1 MPLDKFQE
9 QVVNSTDNKILC
21 LAAAGGGKTFTL
33 LSRINHLIA
42 EGVDPFSI
50 LALTFTNAAATEMR
64 GRYEAANPGKI
75 IPEFRTFHSF
85 CYSLICKD
93 YAVRTALGYSSVPG
107 IASEEQEKEITERA
121 KLQCKLTLNSYKLK
135 YRDGLTRKEQW
146 QVELYD
152 KAVARFM
159 RQENIITFDMLNS
172 EVSKLFV
179 ADDPSTH
186 RYKRQYKYLAIDE
199 YQDVDPDQAAF
210 MFSFTDS
217 NIFCCGDALQCQP
230 AGTLVTLANLI
241 KKPIE
246 DIVVGD
252 RVLSYHCRD
261 GRYVQHT
268 SKNKPNHAKQVIA
281 TSKHFATNIVRV
293 ASNSHS
299 SCYTKDHITYAKV
312 HYEGNEHK
320 FVTYLMSN
328 EQGWWRVGSTQLFL
342 TNGSGFGLRTRMYYE
357 HGNRA
362 WILGVYDNANDA
374 WMTEQLV
381 SYKYGIP
388 QITWCHENVRYSQ
401 SDLSV
406 LYSHLGDLSDNAKQC
421 LSAYGRDINYP
432 LFVRNQDTHIHFS
445 KFHQF
450 ECRVGNLIPYIFD
463 IIVPKYKPHSDE
475 RYKLL
480 HNSYE
485 QIVSITEEPDQLV
498 YGLIVDGNHNY
509 VGDDILTH
517 NCIYQFRNCTN
528 KFVKQL
534 AKSPEWTKYRLLMN
548 YRSTTQICDYAN
560 AFSATY
566 ADDDYRIE
574 MIGQR
579 DGEEV
584 VDKDTDEPE
593 EYNAISLDSVDDM
606 IKDLTPLS
614 GTSAILCR
622 TNKEV
627 DAVSSYLNGKG
638 IVHTTKTGT
647 KIPRLIEC
655 AISDEYM
662 QSYLASYL
670 TPAKYGE
677 YIRLTIDKAPNIKW
691 FLDTYGSNKKI
702 ADDSKKILKLRE
714 ISTLLISTDDKIRE
728 IKKVIKVNIPPTDKD
743 LFGQSLLY
751 YIRDTVEEIKSNE
764 LYVGTIHS
772 VKGLEYDNVCV
783 ANVGSYSF
791 QLGSEE
797 MNNLF
802 YVAITR
808 AKNRLFV
815 YRI

>member
-1 MPLDKFQE
+1 MSLDKFQE

-64 GRYEAANPGKI
+64 GRYEIANPGKI

-159 RQENIITFDMLNS
+159 RQENIITFDMLSN
-172 EVSKLFV
+172 EVSQLFV
-179 ADDPSTH
+179 ADHPTTH
-186 RYKRQYKYLAIDE
+186 KYKQQYKYIFLDE
-199 YQDVDPDQAAF
+199 LQDTSPEQAEF
-210 MFSFTDS
+210 VFSFTNS
-217 NIFCCGDALQCQP
+217 KFMF
-230 AGTLVTLANLI
+230 
-241 KKPIE
+241 
-246 DIVVGD
+246 VGD
-252 RVLSYHCRD
+252 S
-261 GRYVQHT
+261 Q
-268 SKNKPNHAKQVIA
+268 Q
-281 TSKHFATNIVRV
+281 NI
-293 ASNSHS
+293 
-299 SCYTKDHITYAKV
+299 Y
-312 HYEGNEHK
+312 
-320 FVTYLMSN
+320 
-328 EQGWWRVGSTQLFL
+328 
-342 TNGSGFGLRTRMYYE
+342 GFRG
-357 HGNRA
+357 
-362 WILGVYDNANDA
+362 
-374 WMTEQLV
+374 
-381 SYKYGIP
+381 
-388 QITWCHENVRYSQ
+388 
-401 SDLSV
+401 
-406 LYSHLGDLSDNAKQC
+406 
-421 LSAYGRDINYP
+421 
-432 LFVRNQDTHIHFS
+432 
-445 KFHQF
+445 
-450 ECRVGNLIPYIFD
+450 
-463 IIVPKYKPHSDE
+463 
-475 RYKLL
+475 
-480 HNSYE
+480 
-485 QIVSITEEPDQLV
+485 
-498 YGLIVDGNHNY
+498 
-509 VGDDILTH
+509 
-517 NCIYQFRNCTN
+517 CTN

-548 YRSTTQICDYAN
+548 YRSTRQICDYAN
-560 AFSATY
+560 KFSSTY
-566 ADDDYRIE
+566 ADDTYRID
-574 MIGQR
+574 MISQR

-584 VDKDTDEPE
+584 VDKDTDAPE
-593 EYNAISLDSVDDM
+593 EYSAISLDSVDDM

-677 YIRLTIDKAPNIKW
+677 YIKLTIDKAPDIKW

-783 ANVGSYSF
+783 ANVGSYCF
-791 QLGSEE
+791 QLGDEE